1 MSSYKEDIKAVHNS
15 YKKQQSNDLK
25 NTPFPSGVNPDVQT
39 FLGKV
44 LKNASDEDMNPVIRP
59 YQNSDGNFVNE
70 DGTLFKDFD
79 YMSTL
84 PSFDTLSQ
92 IGDKRYTLGH
102 MLCAVFDK
110 YLNRINTYA
119 EVMQAG
125 GCQII
130 ENYICDAD
138 GIPIKQLQSNCTDFT
153 IIDPQEIVTFVND
166 RYAQKKKEDILALKE
181 YLTINY
187 INIGYTIYLK
197 LITDFPYMFLIQAK
211 KQTGNIVEN
220 LYIKYYY
227 DDREEVSS
235 VMGIPIT
242 YFSMDELKADPKIVE
257 ALQRPQE
264 LFVSSV
270 TV

>member
-59 YQNSDGNFVNE
+59 YQNSDGDFVNE
-70 DGTLFKDFD
+70 DGTLYKDFD

-110 YLNRINTYA
+110 
-119 EVMQAG
+119 
-125 GCQII
+125 
-130 ENYICDAD
+130 
-138 GIPIKQLQSNCTDFT
+138 
-153 IIDPQEIVTFVND
+153 
-166 RYAQKKKEDILALKE
+166 
-181 YLTINY
+181 
-187 INIGYTIYLK
+187 
-197 LITDFPYMFLIQAK
+197 
-211 KQTGNIVEN
+211 
-220 LYIKYYY
+220 
-227 DDREEVSS
+227 
-235 VMGIPIT
+235 
-242 YFSMDELKADPKIVE
+242 
-257 ALQRPQE
+257 
-264 LFVSSV
+264 
-270 TV
+270 

>member
-25 NTPFPSGVNPDVQT
+25 NTPVPSGINPDVKT

-44 LKNASDEDMNPVIRP
+44 LKHASDEDMNPVLRP
-59 YQNSDGNFVNE
+59 YQNSSGEFVNE
-70 DGTLFKDFD
+70 DGTPYEDFD

-84 PSFDTLSQ
+84 PSFDLLNQ
-92 IGDKRYTLGH
+92 IGDQRYTLGH

-110 YLNRINTYA
+110 YLGRILTYT
-119 EVMQAG
+119 EVMQSG

-138 GIPIKQLQSNCTDFT
+138 GIPIKQLTSNCADFS
-153 IIDPQEIVTFVND
+153 IIDPNEVVTFVTNK
-166 RYAQKKKEDILALKE
+166 YEEKKKEDVLALKE

-187 INIGYTIYLK
+187 INVGYTIYLK
-197 LITDFPYMFLIQAK
+197 LITNLPYVFLIQAK
-211 KQTGNIVEN
+211 KQTGTVVETA
-220 LYIKYYY
+220 YVKYYY
-227 DDREEVSS
+227 DDREAVSS
-235 VMGIPIT
+235 VMGIPLT
-242 YFSMDELKADPKIVE
+242 YFSSKEMLDDPKIVE
-257 ALQRPQE
+257 TINRPQE

-270 TV
+270 TI